1 MPTTLDRIAGLRL
14 REVRERRGYTQ
25 QELAFALHVTPTL
38 IRYWEKGHTRLT
50 ATRIDQ
56 LARVQHVKPAALRMT
71 PGSPLRHA
79 TARVVRESNG

>member
-1 MPTTLDRIAGLRL
+1 MSVSGVATRSRSLP
-14 REVRERRGYTQ
+14 
-25 QELAFALHVTPTL
+25 FALHVTPTL
-38 IRYWEKGHTRLT
+38 IKYWEKGHTRLT

-56 LARVQHVKPAALRMT
+56 LARVLHVKPAALRMT